1 MSKWQRPRL
10 ILAILSTLV
19 EEIALALFILLG
31 LPRLG
36 VHLPLGAIIG
46 SLSGLATYAVISYR
60 MGSKALLQKPLAGLT
75 DMTGGHGI
83 VKQAL
88 SPQGI
93 VMVNSELWVAECT
106 EGQIEAGEKVSV
118 VGQKGLK
125 LIVCRYEAPSGKP

>member
-1 MSKWQRPRL
+1 MSNWQRPRL

-19 EEIALALFILLG
+19 EEIALAFFILFG

-46 SLSGLATYAVISYR
+46 SMSGLATYAVFSYR
-60 MGSKALLQKPLAGLT
+60 LGSRALLQKPLAGLT
-75 DMTGGHGI
+75 DMTGGHGT

-88 SPQGI
+88 CPKGI
-93 VMVNSELWVAECT
+93 VMVNSELWVAESA
-106 EGQIEAGEKVSV
+106 EGRIEAGEKVLV

-125 LIVCRYEAPSGKP
+125 LVVRRPETPPGKP